1 MLEHI
6 LVVEDDE
13 FMRLT
18 LETELEA
25 AGYRVSLAENG
36 QAAIELARH
45 QHFDLIICDIR
56 MPGLNGLETLSA
68 LRAHQPEA
76 RNIVVTGYADADA
89 PITAVKLRVDDYL
102 MKPFTSEQFL
112 DSVRKSLEGQLQ
124 ELRKRRSTQK
134 LREVFLHALERS
146 QDRAPAARALRLAR
160 ELGLSPARAQS
171 LQLAAWLDGMEDQLD
186 GVEELKTLIAPLQE
200 SRQPGELTLEAR
212 ILRCARRPGPEDAD
226 LVAALEN
233 DSEHPPSLPG
243 RSLRSLLSVARS
255 YLDSAHLEVAA
266 QALDQA
272 AGALGGDQQEAV
284 SYWLLR
290 AELER
295 AQQAGSAVTS
305 ALQAQQL
312 AEQAGLEG
320 PRAQASLLLA
330 ELGQGRLED
339 LRRARRAFAQQENL
353 SAVGEAEL
361 ALAELGDPQ
370 ELLAGLGNSD
380 LWERRPARLQSV
392 LSAHLDRLGPAV
404 QQAGERALPLLE
416 QWLGADSDVNLRL
429 KSLDLIAAIDT
440 PAAHALLGRAS
451 GESSKVVAL
460 KSGLLLQKAGAQPQL
475 QARLLGRFRL
485 QQNGQM
491 LPEDLFNAR
500 KVRSLFAYLASR
512 RGQETGEETLI
523 DMFWQQNPEKARHSL
538 HNAVSQ
544 LRKTLRP
551 LLGELGLVKTPEGYV
566 LEKGGPLWVDSE
578 QFLWHCEEARR
589 LAPQEAAAE
598 LRKAEALYSGDFLEG
613 NYEEWTEPIRSR
625 LRDELVRL
633 LSTLAR
639 HYFQAAKHEISL
651 DCWRRLLQ
659 LDNCN
664 EDAYLGCML
673 CQLELG
679 QQAEAVRTY
688 HTCAQKLR
696 EELNLTPPPRIV
708 ETYLKLLG

>member
-18 LETELEA
+18 LETELET

-36 QAAIELARH
+36 QAAIELARQ

-76 RNIVVTGYADADA
+76 RNIVVTGYADPDA
-89 PITAVKLRVDDYL
+89 PITAVKLKVDDYL

-112 DSVRKSLEGQLQ
+112 ASVRKSLEGQLQ

-134 LREVFLHALERS
+134 LREVFLHALERG

-200 SRQPGELTLEAR
+200 SRQSGQLPLEAR
-212 ILRCARRPGPEDAD
+212 ILRCARQPGPEDAE
-226 LVAALEN
+226 LTAALEN
-233 DSEHPPSLPG
+233 ESEQPPSLPG

-255 YLDSAHLEVAA
+255 YLDSGHLEVAA

-295 AQQAGSAVTS
+295 AQQGENAAAS

-320 PRAQASLLLA
+320 PRAQAALLLA
-330 ELGQGRLED
+330 ELGQGQPED
-339 LRRARRAFAQQENL
+339 LRRARRVFARYENL
-353 SAVGEAEL
+353 SAMAEAEL

-370 ELLAGLGNSD
+370 ELLAGLGTSE
-380 LWERRPARLQSV
+380 LWERQPARLQAV
-392 LSAHLDRLGPAV
+392 LRSQLEQLSPAV
-404 QQAGERALPLLE
+404 RQAGERALPLLE
-416 QWLGADSDVNLRL
+416 QWLGSDSEVEIRL
-429 KSLDLIAAIDT
+429 KALDLIAQVDT

-485 QQNGQM
+485 QQNGQT

-500 KVRSLFAYLASR
+500 KVRSLFAYLAWR
-512 RGQETGEETLI
+512 RGQETGEENLI

-551 LLGELGLVKTPEGYV
+551 LLGELGLVKTADGYV

-578 QFLWHCEEARR
+578 QFLQHCEEARR
-589 LAPQEAAAE
+589 LPPAEAAAE

-625 LRDELVRL
+625 LREELVRL
-633 LSTLAR
+633 LSSLAR
-639 HYFQAAKHEISL
+639 HYFQAGKHEISL
-651 DCWRRLLQ
+651 DYWRRLLQ

-696 EELNLTPPPRIV
+696 EELNLAPPPRIV

>member
-13 FMRLT
+13 FMRFT

-36 QAAIELARH
+36 QAAIELAR
-45 QHFDLIICDIR
+45 QRHFDLIICDIR

-76 RNIVVTGYADADA
+76 RNIVVTGYADPDA
-89 PITAVKLRVDDYL
+89 PITAVKLKVDDYL

-112 DSVRKSLEGQLQ
+112 ASVRKSLEGQLQ

-134 LREVFLHALERS
+134 LREVFLHALERG

-171 LQLAAWLDGMEDQLD
+171 LQLAAWLDGMEEQLE
-186 GVEELKTLIAPLQE
+186 GIEELKTLIGPLQE
-200 SRQPGELTLEAR
+200 SRQSGELPLEAR
-212 ILRCARRPGPEDAD
+212 ILRCARQPGPEDAD
-226 LVAALEN
+226 LAAALEN
-233 DSEHPPSLPG
+233 ETEQPPTLPG
-243 RSLRSLLSVARS
+243 RSLRSLLAVARS
-255 YLDSAHLEVAA
+255 YLDTGQLQVAA
-266 QALDQA
+266 QALRQA
-272 AGALGGDQQEAV
+272 EGELGSDQQEAV
-284 SYWLLR
+284 SYWLLE
-290 AELER
+290 AELGR
-295 AQQAGSAVTS
+295 AQQAESAVAC

-312 AEQAGLEG
+312 AERAGLEG

-339 LRRARRAFAQQENL
+339 LRRARLVFGQYENL
-353 SAVGEAEL
+353 IAQAEADL
-361 ALAELGDPQ
+361 ALAELGEPQ
-370 ELLAGLGNSD
+370 ELLNGLGCSD
-380 LWERRPARLQSV
+380 LWERQPTRLQAV
-392 LSAHLDRLGPAV
+392 LRAHLDQLGPAV
-404 QQAGERALPLLE
+404 AQAGERALPLLE
-416 QWLGADSDVNLRL
+416 QWLAADSAVDLRL
-429 KSLDLIAAIDT
+429 KSLDLIALIDT
-440 PAAHALLGRAS
+440 PAAHSLLGRAS
-451 GESSKVVAL
+451 EAASKVVAL

-485 QQNGQM
+485 QQNGQG

-500 KVRSLFAYLASR
+500 KVRSLFAYLASK
-512 RGQETGEETLI
+512 RGQETGEEVLI
-523 DMFWQQNPEKARHSL
+523 EMFWQQKPEKARHSL

-551 LLGELGLVKTPEGYV
+551 LLGELGLVKTADGYL
-566 LEKGGPLWVDSE
+566 LEKSGALWVDSE
-578 QFLWHCEEARR
+578 QFLQHCEEARR
-589 LAPQEAAAE
+589 LPAQQAAAE
-598 LRKAEALYSGDFLEG
+598 LRKAEALYSGDFLQG

-625 LRDELVRL
+625 LREELIRL
-633 LSTLAR
+633 SSTLAR
-639 HYFQAAKHEISL
+639 YYFQSGKPEISL
-651 DCWRRLLQ
+651 DCWRRLLL

-696 EELNLTPPPRIV
+696 EELNLAPPPRIV